1 MAVAALSMGP
11 VQTGGVATETQYDGA
26 GRATLQASG
35 SVIGGTFTVVEST
48 ATQYDAGGTLQWA
61 SGNTQDVSSQF
72 IAMASGQTA
81 ILDTN
86 GNDVT
91 LASAISGGG
100 SLTKAGSGTLTL
112 TGADTVSGDTTV
124 SGGALMIGATAPTLS
139 FGANQMAQ
147 QANPLTAYWGGTFSD
162 PGFGSGFALA
172 YSIDWGDG
180 GPADSGDATIVTRG
194 GPGVPTLGYFADEH
208 TFSAPGTY
216 TGVVT
221 LTDGSGGQTEETF
234 QVAIDAVTA
243 SGIADVSVN
252 AGLPSSVIDLSSAF
266 TDTSG
271 LGPDP
276 ACAAGDDTS
285 GLGSDLTY
293 TVTGDTNPSLFSS
306 VAIDPSTGQ
315 LTLAYAPQAVGSSQ
329 LTVRATDSTGDYAEA
344 PFSVTV
350 IDPGT
355 PLYWTPQNNST
366 SWDPNSLNWNTTSDG
381 SGQQCAVG
389 SGLRCDFRSRQRRHH
404 NRLWHNGRKP
414 NLLRHVRLHDF
425 LRRPFGCRL
434 HRPEFRRHGLDYV

>member
-1 MAVAALSMGP
+1 MGP

-72 IAMASGQTA
+72 IALASGQTA

-91 LASAISGGG
+91 LASAISGDG

-112 TGADTVSGDTTV
+112 TGADTVSGPTTV
-124 SGGALMIGATAPTLS
+124 SGGALMIGGTAPTLS

-162 PGFGSGFALA
+162 AGFGSGFALA

-208 TFSAPGTY
+208 TFSAPRDLHRRRDADRQQRRPDRGNI
-216 TGVVT
+216 
-221 LTDGSGGQTEETF
+221 SGRHRRR
-234 QVAIDAVTA
+234 
-243 SGIADVSVN
+243 N
-252 AGLPSSVIDLSSAF
+252 
-266 TDTSG
+266 
-271 LGPDP
+271 
-276 ACAAGDDTS
+276 
-285 GLGSDLTY
+285 
-293 TVTGDTNPSLFSS
+293 
-306 VAIDPSTGQ
+306 
-315 LTLAYAPQAVGSSQ
+315 
-329 LTVRATDSTGDYAEA
+329 
-344 PFSVTV
+344 
-350 IDPGT
+350 
-355 PLYWTPQNNST
+355 
-366 SWDPNSLNWNTTSDG
+366 
-381 SGQQCAVG
+381 
-389 SGLRCDFRSRQRRHH
+389 GLRHRR
-404 NRLWHNGRKP
+404 RECE
-414 NLLRHVRLHDF
+414 
-425 LRRPFGCRL
+425 RRPALIGNRPVVRV
-434 HRPEFRRHGLDYV
+434 HRHEWA